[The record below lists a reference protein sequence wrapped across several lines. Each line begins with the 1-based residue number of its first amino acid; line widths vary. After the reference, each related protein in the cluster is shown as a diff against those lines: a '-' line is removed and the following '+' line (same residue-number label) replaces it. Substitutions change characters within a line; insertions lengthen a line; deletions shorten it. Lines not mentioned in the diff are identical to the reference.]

1 MDAQAKWLLQLGVAV
16 FGLASLVRTGRQKG
30 WL

>member
-1 MDAQAKWLLQLGVAV
+1 MDPQLKWLLQLGVAV
-16 FGLASLVRTGRQKG
+16 VGLVSAVRTGRQNG

>member
-1 MDAQAKWLLQLGVAV
+1 MDPQLKWLLQLGVAA
-16 FGLASLVRTGRQKG
+16 FGLVSLFRTGRQNG

>member
-1 MDAQAKWLLQLGVAV
+1 MDPQLKWLLQVSAAII
-16 FGLASLVRTGRQKG
+16 GLASLARTGRQNG

>member
-1 MDAQAKWLLQLGVAV
+1 MDPQLKWLLQLGVAAV
-16 FGLASLVRTGRQKG
+16 GLVSLVRTGRQNG